1 MKLDELVNRS
11 HSASLQPRSRK
22 SGGGPGGQSPFRE
35 RAQDLETVLSVI
47 TKINTSLV
55 LSDVLALVIDHA
67 IRITN
72 SERGFLM
79 LENGDGKLQYIV
91 GHDKH
96 GKKIHPEN
104 FEISRS
110 IVDDVFSTGESV
122 CVENALNDERFEQ
135 RQSIMNLELETIMCA
150 ALKTHDL
157 TLGVIYVDSRYIHSV
172 RRDETLRMFDILAG
186 QAAIAIQNAK
196 LYEDLKKTYDEL
208 KEANEHIITSER
220 LALRGEMAA
229 EVSHELKNILG
240 IAILQAQSTQRSL
253 KRGDP
258 DASDKMIKEVI
269 ASIQKINNFSENL
282 LVRSSSQMSPVQ
294 LNEFVTNFVAFIQHL
309 PKFRTGTIN
318 IAIDETMPE
327 LQADADQLQQVLLN
341 LANNAIEAYPQAT
354 ITFRT
359 EYDLLNN
366 IARLTVEDN
375 GPGLDPRVKEKAFV
389 EKITTKPNGHGF
401 GLPVCRKILL
411 NHKGD
416 IRVESHEG
424 KGTTFILTLPVS

>member
-1 MKLDELVNRS
+1 MKLNELANSS
-11 HSASLQPRSRK
+11 HQANLQPGS
-22 SGGGPGGQSPFRE
+22 QSPFRE
-35 RAQDLETVLSVI
+35 RARDLETVLSVI

-55 LSDVLALVIDHA
+55 LADVLALVIDHA

-79 LENGDGKLQYIV
+79 LENGEGKLQYII
-91 GHDKH
+91 GHDKR
-96 GKKIHPEN
+96 GRKIHPEN
-104 FEISRS
+104 FQVSRS
-110 IVDDVFSTGESV
+110 IVDDVFGTGESV

-150 ALKTHDL
+150 ALKTHDS

-196 LYEDLKKTYDEL
+196 LYEDIKKTYDEL
-208 KEANEHIITSER
+208 KEANEHIIASER

-240 IAILQAQSTQRSL
+240 IALLQAQATQRSM
-253 KRGDP
+253 KRGDNE
-258 DASDKMIKEVI
+258 ASDRQIRDVVS
-269 ASIQKINNFSENL
+269 SIQKINNFSENL
-282 LVRSSSQMSPVQ
+282 LVRSGSQMLPVQ
-294 LNEFVTNFVAFIQHL
+294 LNDLVTNFVAFIHHL
-309 PKFRTGTIN
+309 PKFRSGKIKV
-318 IAIDETMPE
+318 AIDETLPE
-327 LQADADQLQQVLLN
+327 LQADTDQLQQVLLN
-341 LANNAIEAYPQAT
+341 LANNAIEACPEAT
-354 ITFRT
+354 ITFST
-359 EYDLLNN
+359 EYDVLNN
-366 IARLTVEDN
+366 TARLTVEDN

-416 IRVESHEG
+416 IRVESQEG
-424 KGTTFILTLPVS
+424 KGTTFILTLPVSS